1 MLRAERDLKKMCKTA
16 NKLVANW
23 FYCDI
28 FQGRSKR
35 PMRYAL
41 SISNKTYLAACYEAT
56 GSGILLTEKAEDA
69 CSYVTIEKALAVAKA
84 VAPSV
89 GELPCI
95 VEVNY

>member
-1 MLRAERDLKKMCKTA
+1 MLKAERDLKKMCKTA

>member
-1 MLRAERDLKKMCKTA
+1 MLREGQDPKKMCKTA
-16 NKLVANW
+16 HKPVVDW

-41 SISNKTYLAACYEAT
+41 SISHKTYLAACYEAT

-69 CSYVTIEKALAVAKA
+69 CSYVTIEKALAVAEA
-84 VAPSV
+84 VASSI
-89 GELPCI
+89 GKLPRI
-95 VEVNY
+95 VEVSY

>member
-16 NKLVANW
+16 NKTVADW

-41 SISNKTYLAACYEAT
+41 SISDKTYLAACYEAT

-89 GELPCI
+89 GKLPCI

>member
-41 SISNKTYLAACYEAT
+41 SISNQTYLAACYEAT